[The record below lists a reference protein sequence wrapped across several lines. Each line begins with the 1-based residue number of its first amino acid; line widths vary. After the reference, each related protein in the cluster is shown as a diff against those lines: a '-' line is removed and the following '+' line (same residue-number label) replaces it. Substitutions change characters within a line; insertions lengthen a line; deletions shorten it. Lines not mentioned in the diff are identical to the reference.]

1 MAAHPTTHQQAKVA
15 YDLVPSPLGPLFV
28 ALGEQGIVALE
39 FHADGSERER
49 LAARGLTPRHDPE
62 ALAEIRAQI
71 RDYFAG
77 RRETFDLPVDL
88 SALTSF
94 EREALEAVARIPFGQ
109 TRTYGEIA
117 QALGKPGGSQAVG
130 QAMGRNPVPLIIP
143 CHRVIAGGN
152 KLHGYSGRGGVE
164 TKTALLR
171 LEGSVLI

>member
-1 MAAHPTTHQQAKVA
+1 MAAHPPTHQQAEVA
-15 YDLVPSPLGPLFV
+15 YALIPSPLGPLFI
-28 ALGEQGIVALE
+28 ALGERGIVALE
-39 FHADGSERER
+39 FHADGGEAER
-49 LAARGLTPRHDPE
+49 LAARGLSARHDPD
-62 ALAEIRAQI
+62 ALAEIRAQVG
-71 RDYFAG
+71 DYFAG
-77 RRETFDLPVDL
+77 RRETFELPVDL
-88 SALTSF
+88 STLTPF
-94 EREALEAVARIPFGQ
+94 EREALDTVAQIPFGQ

-164 TKTALLR
+164 TKIALLR